1 MSIINCLSCIGCV
14 ALFGGI
20 LGLLLLLL
28 AIAIAAFLRFGGSIH
43 HVVYP
48 ACTAM
53 DNCSPSL
60 HQMQYFQLSHTFSP
74 IYIIQEVAHDCK
86 TLGIDLKLPS
96 GLIWSVWGDHGT
108 IEEKCTTTLNHWLQ
122 GKGEELATWQTFL
135 QGLRKRQLHDIA
147 DRIQTQIE
155 TLFSAN

>member
-1 MSIINCLSCIGCV
+1 
-14 ALFGGI
+14 
-20 LGLLLLLL
+20 
-28 AIAIAAFLRFGGSIH
+28 
-43 HVVYP
+43 
-48 ACTAM
+48 
-53 DNCSPSL
+53 
-60 HQMQYFQLSHTFSP
+60 MQYFQLNHTFSP